1 MYLSEL
7 QLQNYRGFRD
17 LSLIFSPG
25 VNLLFGVNGAGKSSV
40 LDAASHALSYFRAK
54 LFSKSAAGNEIKA
67 DEITEG
73 TNCSGI
79 QAVLADDMAVY
90 PLFISSTRKGFPKEK
105 DNNLRSAA
113 AWATPYMESRAAG
126 TPVGYPLLAH
136 YKVHRAIIDIPQ
148 RMGRVRDLEEP
159 LSGYEQ
165 SLDGGGNFRGFFAWF
180 REMEDLE
187 NELSRDDH
195 PGHKNYHSPELDAV
209 RQALQAVLPGITN
222 IRIRRA
228 HQAMVGTKNGV
239 EISVAQLSDGEKC
252 YMALVGDIAS
262 RLARLN
268 VQKGYSAA
276 QILNAPGIVLID
288 ELDLH
293 LHTKWQQEA
302 IRRLPAIFPNIQ
314 FIITTHSLALVR
326 ELDLMQKEGAIHGS
340 MLKYFSLYEAKNHS
354 IRVEEAS
361 ELANLRHFPAAELHM
376 EQDMKLLRHN
386 GYELP

>member
-1 MYLSEL
+1 MYLREL
-7 QLQNYRGFRD
+7 QLRNFRGHRHME
-17 LSLIFSPG
+17 LAFSPG

-54 LFSKSAAGNEIKA
+54 LFSKTAAGSEIKA

-73 TNCSGI
+73 ERSAIISATLTGNG
-79 QAVLADDMAVY
+79 AEH
-90 PLFISSTRKGFPKEK
+90 PLLLCSTRKGFPKEQE
-105 DNNLRSAA
+105 NNLRAAA
-113 AWATPYMESRAAG
+113 AWAAPYMEARAAG
-126 TPVGYPLLAH
+126 TPVAYPLLAH

-148 RMGRVRDLEEP
+148 RQARIRDLGEP

-165 SLDGGGNFRGFFAWF
+165 SLDGGGNFRSFFAWF

-187 NELSRDDH
+187 NETSRDGH
-195 PGHKNYHSPELDAV
+195 PGHRDYRSPELEAV

-268 VQKGYSAA
+268 VQKGYTAG

-293 LHTKWQQEA
+293 LHTRWQQEA
-302 IRRLPAIFPNIQ
+302 IRKLPGIFPGIQ

-326 ELDLMQKEGAIHGS
+326 ELNLVQLERGADAPAV
-340 MLKYFSLYEAKNHS
+340 KYFSLYEEGEHG
-354 IRVEEAS
+354 ICVEAAEK
-361 ELANLRHFPAAELHM
+361 LADLGHFHAAELHM
-376 EQDMKLLRHN
+376 EQDIKLLRHS